1 MSFSPDRREFF
12 KKLALFGLVSSSGA
26 WLSACD
32 DDSLLKEEVEG
43 GVFQVWK
50 EMQQLIQS
58 SQTCLTESYLRVK
71 ESRDPKK
78 MLEFVRD
85 SIYLI
90 PANASSLRGMGTALR
105 QGTRGVLRDG
115 FATPREKAELLVQL
129 FAEAG
134 ISAEVVYERT
144 DFDEEKV
151 KTLFF
156 RAYEEKILADLDDT
170 LLDRWM
176 KMLKVS
182 ESDLPTLTYINSEEK
197 DAGRLAEKIWDLLP
211 EKEQIRYHKFD
222 FRWDNSRCPA
232 VRFQWNGQEQ
242 IAHLFDSS
250 VSFGNAFDL
259 ASTVKL
265 ADPAEYVLAPIEFSL
280 SYRDNITPEEETIL
294 LSKTY
299 QAQELVGRQLHL
311 GFYHGLDLLEQAS
324 TSFNQVRVF
333 TPAISIQ
340 SPDLNEQEQSRLA
353 EVGQTVTLEA
363 DRIEVNQKE
372 KSLRINGFQIEEGK
386 DSSVAK
392 EVASLQLKV
401 SAGLPSLVKVSL
413 WPMDEKGKPV
423 EGLNASDFT
432 FSENGM
438 GINPLMESNE
448 FAPKV
453 LILYDTSLSM
463 PLQYRNEGMNEFLN
477 TLENGIRQN
486 YPKASLSSW
495 ATDSALYQWMR
506 KASLSSFDL
515 ILFATDGDNQDE
527 LKEGDLD
534 TFQAGPPVIVLDVT
548 HSTRG
553 RNQEVFANLSLS
565 SDGKII
571 DARDQK
577 ITQEE
582 IIRQLGQMDLPPYVF
597 TFYGSLQQEKNLL
610 RVSLDE
616 DRIFA
621 EETYEFKFRDKT
633 QAIGP
638 KIIGVYLRI
647 KIGNQNIEK
656 VLAGWDPVTD
666 KADSIGK
673 NHSDEVRNFLF
684 GSLLIG
690 VEGQGPTYA
699 NALNELLNFRLSH
712 QARIEALKN
721 ENLEETL
728 QAMEKSNWIYDPLM
742 IHLLSPLPD
751 QVTTGSLTFASG
763 IRMVLLKRTVGIN
776 QEFSEDSVDILPTA
790 DFVTISADVKESF
803 QINLRK
809 TAHLALIEDAFFEES
824 TYSLLSDSGL
834 ISTELAKE
842 RNWFDDHLRDGPNI
856 SFIRENWFRGDSS
869 FKLFSEEL
877 HTMAYWQIHRQ
888 SGELLGILPD
898 LTGGGKRKIYTR
910 YDDLNTV
917 IQNYTRTL
925 NKNPGRSI
933 GFLGFHLMLLRL
945 YAIASHAIKTMDTSN
960 LEEDVLKALQMDA
973 CEAAHFIHSGL
984 SGRPQKIMGGLA
996 NLIRLMD
1003 KTTDEFPCK

>member
-1 MSFSPDRREFF
+1 MSFSPERREFF
-12 KKLALFGLVSSSGA
+12 KKMALFGLVSSSGA
-26 WLSACD
+26 WLSSCD
-32 DDSLLKEEVEG
+32 EDPRFSEEPEG
-43 GVFQVWK
+43 GIFQVWK

-58 SQTCLTESYLRVK
+58 SPTCLSVAYHRMK
-71 ESRDPKK
+71 ESRDPQK
-78 MLEFVRD
+78 MLAFVRD

-90 PANASSLRGMGTALR
+90 PANALSLRGMGTALR

-129 FAEAG
+129 LAEAG

-144 DFDEEKV
+144 DFDGHKV
-151 KTLFF
+151 KSFFF
-156 RAYEEKILADLDDT
+156 RANEEKILAELDDQ

-182 ESDLPTLTYINSEEK
+182 ESDLPEITYINSEEK
-197 DAGRLAEKIWDLLP
+197 DAKTLAEKLWGLLP
-211 EKEQIRYHKFD
+211 EKERIRYHKFD
-222 FRWDNSRCPA
+222 FRWDNTRCPA

-250 VSFGNAFDL
+250 VPFGKTFDPT
-259 ASTVKL
+259 STIKL

-280 SYRDNITPEEETIL
+280 SYRDNINPAEETVL

-299 QAQELVGRQLHL
+299 NAQELVGRQLHL

-324 TSFNQVRVF
+324 TTFNQVRIF
-333 TPAISIQ
+333 TPALSIQ
-340 SPDLNEQEQSRLA
+340 SPDLNEQEQSGLA
-353 EVGQTVTLEA
+353 AVGQTVTLEA
-363 DRIEVNQKE
+363 DRIEINQNE
-372 KSLRINGFQIEEGK
+372 KSLRVNGFQVEGVE
-386 DSSVAK
+386 DSSLAK
-392 EVASLQLKV
+392 GVASLQMKI
-401 SAGLPSLVKVSL
+401 SSGLPPLVKVSV

-423 EGLNASDFT
+423 EGLVASDFS
-432 FSENGM
+432 FAENGK
-438 GINPLMESNE
+438 GIKPLMESNE
-448 FAPKV
+448 LAPKV

-463 PLQYRNEGMNEFLN
+463 PLQYRNEGMKDFLAS
-477 TLENGIRQN
+477 LENGICQN
-486 YPKASLSSW
+486 YPKASLSCW

-506 KASLSSFDL
+506 KASRSTFDL

-527 LKEGDLD
+527 LKEGDLE
-534 TFQAGPPVIVLDVT
+534 TFQAGPPVIVLDVN
-548 HSTRG
+548 HSTRAK
-553 RNQEVFANLSLS
+553 NEEVFANLSLS
-565 SDGKII
+565 SAGKII

-577 ITQEE
+577 STQEE
-582 IIRQLGQMDLPPYVF
+582 IIRQLDQLDLPPYMF
-597 TFYGSLQQEKNLL
+597 TFYGSLQQDKNQLS
-610 RVSLDE
+610 VSLDE
-616 DRIFA
+616 ERIFA
-621 EETYEFKFRDKT
+621 AETYEFKFRDKT

-638 KIIGVYLRI
+638 KVIGVYLRV
-647 KIGNQNIEK
+647 KIGNQSLEK
-656 VLAGWDPVTD
+656 VLAGWNPVSD
-666 KADSIGK
+666 KVDSI
-673 NHSDEVRNFLF
+673 NNIHSDQVRKFLF

-699 NALNELLNFRLSH
+699 NALNELLEFRLSKKEE
-712 QARIEALKN
+712 IEALKK
-721 ENLEETL
+721 ENLKEAL
-728 QAMEKSNWIYDPLM
+728 IAMEKSNWIYDPLM

-751 QVTTGSLTFASG
+751 QVTADSLTFASG
-763 IRMVLLKRTVGIN
+763 LRMVLLKRTAGIN

-790 DFVTISADVKESF
+790 NFVTISFDIKKSF

-809 TAHLALIEDAFFEES
+809 TAHMALIENAFFEES
-824 TYSLLSDSGL
+824 TFSLLADSGL
-834 ISTELAKE
+834 ISSERAKE
-842 RNWFDDHLRDGPNI
+842 IKWFEDHLHEGPDA
-856 SFIRENWFRGDSS
+856 SFIRENWFRGAAS
-869 FKLFSEEL
+869 FNIFSEDL
-877 HTMAYWQIHRQ
+877 QTLAYWQIDRQ
-888 SGELLGILPD
+888 TGELLGILPD
-898 LTGGGKRKIYTR
+898 LTGGGKRKVYTR

-960 LEEDVLKALQMDA
+960 LEEDVLKALQVNA

-1003 KTTDEFPCK
+1003 RITDDFPCK